1 MAERV
6 ATLEAILGFTYN
18 YVSNKVALMQLLP
31 PNRLRPFDAL
41 RALKALSRDPDDTG
55 QVFKIVA
62 ALSGDTQLRI
72 LRRLQRSDVGQ
83 RLLREGRSL
92 VPALV
97 DRERLKSL
105 PAHSLGR
112 AYLAFCERH
121 GITADGLI
129 AASQEGDM
137 SGRSPGEQFV
147 HARMRDIHDLM
158 HVVTGYQTDL
168 VGEASVLA
176 FTVAQTKNPGIAL
189 IVLLAYLR
197 PRGPQSG
204 ARKVLRQAFVRGL
217 KAAWLPGADWEAL
230 LERPL
235 DEVRR
240 ELGLGDPAVYT
251 PVWPHEVFAHKAPP
265 KADTAKAA

>member
-1 MAERV
+1 MIQPESR
-6 ATLEAILGFTYN
+6 
-18 YVSNKVALMQLLP
+18 
-31 PNRLRPFDAL
+31 NRYRPIEAL
-41 RALKALSRDPDDTG
+41 RALRALSRDPDDTG

-72 LRRLQRSDVGQ
+72 LRRLEQSEVGR

-92 VPALV
+92 IPVLA
-97 DRERLKSL
+97 DRERLRSL
-105 PAHSLGR
+105 PENSLGR
-112 AYLAFCERH
+112 AYLAFCERA

-129 AASQEGDM
+129 AASEEGDM

-197 PRGPQSG
+197 PRGPHSG
-204 ARKVLRQAFVRGL
+204 ARNVLRQAFARGQR
-217 KAAWLPGADWEAL
+217 AAWLPGADWEAL

-235 DEVRR
+235 EDVRR
-240 ELGLGDPAVYT
+240 ELGLAQPAVYT
-251 PVWPHEVFAHKAPP
+251 PVWPHQVFAHKAAP
-265 KADTAKAA
+265 KAAQTPSMAR